1 MREGWVETTL
11 GDVAE
16 YVNGYPFKPEEL
28 GDEGLP
34 VIRIKQLL
42 DPNEPVDRSAI
53 SAPDRCRL
61 TNGDIVF
68 SWSGTLAVRK
78 WDRGTALLNQHL
90 FRVIEKPGVN
100 REWLAIALDYALT
113 ELGEKSHGTTMKHIT
128 KQTLLPHKVSLP
140 PLTEQRRIV
149 DVIES
154 VDNYITALETRAET
168 ARKARSALLRDLL
181 SNPDP
186 DWVDTEFGEVAHF
199 VRGPFGGSL
208 KKSIF
213 VESGFPVYEQQH
225 AISGDFSQV
234 RYFVN
239 QEKFESMQRFH
250 LRATDLIMSCSGTVG
265 RAAIAPADVAPGVIN
280 QALLKISANSDID
293 PYFLHTWMN
302 SEWFKI
308 EIGANKGGGVQQ
320 NVTSVAVLKK
330 ISISLPPLARQ
341 IKISEIAIAAGNFI
355 SALDAHSERL
365 ITLRSALLSDLLSGN
380 HEIPASFDQLLGVA

>member
-42 DPNEPVDRSAI
+42 DPNEPVDRSAV

-140 PLTEQRRIV
+140 PSAEQRRIV

-168 ARKARSALLRDLL
+168 ARTARSALLHDLL
-181 SNPDP
+181 SRGSQHWPSHQFGDLLEVERGSSPRPIGDFLTDAPDGTNWIKIG
-186 DWVDTEFGEVAHF
+186 DASASTKYIYSTEKKIKLDGFSTPRF
-199 VRGPFGGSL
+199 V
-208 KKSIF
+208 K
-213 VESGFPVYEQQH
+213 
-225 AISGDFSQV
+225 SGDFILSNSMSYGRPYIMRTDGCIHDGWMLLTEVV
-234 RYFVN
+234 RNFDEDFLYN
-239 QEKFESMQRFH
+239 LLQSNEIQEKFTS
-250 LRATDLIMSCSGTVG
+250 LAAGSGV
-265 RAAIAPADVAPGVIN
+265 RN
-280 QALLKISANSDID
+280 LKIDSVKAIEVNVPPMDVQAQVAQ
-293 PYFLHTWMN
+293 HMN
-302 SEWFKI
+302 AFD
-308 EIGANKGGGVQQ
+308 A
-320 NVTSVAVLKK
+320 L
-330 ISISLPPLARQ
+330 SLTTNICMTEAR
-341 IKISEIAIAAGNFI
+341 N
-355 SALDAHSERL
+355 
-365 ITLRSALLSDLLSGN
+365 LRTALLSDLLSGN
-380 HEIPASFDQLLGVA
+380 HEIPASYDQLLGAA